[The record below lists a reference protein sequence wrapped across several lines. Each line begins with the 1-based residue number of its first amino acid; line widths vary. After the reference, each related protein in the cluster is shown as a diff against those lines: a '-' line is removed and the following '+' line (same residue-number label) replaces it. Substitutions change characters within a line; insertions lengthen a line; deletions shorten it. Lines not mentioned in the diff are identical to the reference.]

1 MVKKRF
7 TPFAATPRR
16 RYGPAA
22 PRRTPGSATAT
33 RTERGCKLVD
43 IFDEVDEE
51 LRAEKAEQLLK
62 RYSGVIVAAALLVLG
77 VVGGWQGWQWWQVR
91 QDAAA
96 AVAFVSA
103 TSAADAT
110 ASAFDALA
118 SGAPDGYRTLARLRS
133 AALKAD
139 AGDLPGAAALWDQVA
154 ADGAADPLLRDLA
167 TLMWSQRQIDR
178 GDPARLEARLK
189 PLTDPGNA
197 WRALAQE
204 QLALLDLRQG
214 RADQAKAAFTK
225 LSQDVTAPAGV
236 RSRAAALLS
245 RFGA

>member
-1 MVKKRF
+1 M
-7 TPFAATPRR
+7 
-16 RYGPAA
+16 
-22 PRRTPGSATAT
+22 
-33 RTERGCKLVD
+33 VD

-62 RYSGVIVAAALLVLG
+62 RYSGVIVAAAVSVLG
-77 VVGGWQGWQWWQVR
+77 VVGGWQGWQWWQAR

-96 AVAFVSA
+96 AAAYVTA

-110 ASAFDALA
+110 TGVDPAARAALGNAFDALA
-118 SGAPDGYRTLARLRS
+118 LGAPDGYRTLAELRS

-139 AGDLPGAAALWDQVA
+139 AGDLAGAAALWDRIA
-154 ADGAADPLLRDLA
+154 ADGSVDPLLRDLA
-167 TLMWSQRQIDR
+167 TLLWAQRQLDQ

-204 QLALLDLRQG
+204 QLALLAFRQG
-214 RADQAKAAFTK
+214 HTDQAKAAFTK

-245 RFGA
+245 RIGA